1 LIDRLAWGLD
11 VEASA
16 MAAVHLSFDNGPHP
30 EGTPRVLDVLAAHAL
45 PATFFVLGRELDR
58 PAGYELARRVQAA
71 GHRLGNHS
79 WSHGTP
85 LGDDPR
91 PDAVELELERTQ
103 RLLDGLDVGA
113 PCFRP
118 FGGGGKLG
126 PHLLSPAAVD
136 WMVRRKA
143 TCVLWNVVPGDWT
156 DPDGW
161 VDRALTDLETR
172 EHALVVL
179 HDAVPAA
186 TKHLDAFVRAA
197 KGRGHTFTDAW
208 PDDCV
213 PLRAGQPRPGLER
226 YVAAT
231 AP

>member
-1 LIDRLAWGLD
+1 
-11 VEASA
+11 

-30 EGTPRVLDVLAAHAL
+30 DGTPRVLDVLAAHGL
-45 PATFFVLGRELDR
+45 PATFFVLGRELDT
-58 PAGYELARRVQAA
+58 PAGFELARRIRAA

-103 RLLDGLDVGA
+103 QLLDRIDDRA

-118 FGGGGKLG
+118 FGGGGQLG

-136 WMVRRKA
+136 WIMARKA

-156 DPDGW
+156 DPNGW
-161 VDRALTDLETR
+161 VDVALGALDGLD
-172 EHALVVL
+172 HALVVL
-179 HDAVPAA
+179 HDAVPEA
-186 TKHLDAFVRAA
+186 TQHLDDFVRAA
-197 KGRGHTFTDAW
+197 KAHGHTFTNAW

-213 PLRAGQPRPGLER
+213 PIRDGEPRPSLER
-226 YVAAT
+226 YVT
-231 AP
+231 STDR